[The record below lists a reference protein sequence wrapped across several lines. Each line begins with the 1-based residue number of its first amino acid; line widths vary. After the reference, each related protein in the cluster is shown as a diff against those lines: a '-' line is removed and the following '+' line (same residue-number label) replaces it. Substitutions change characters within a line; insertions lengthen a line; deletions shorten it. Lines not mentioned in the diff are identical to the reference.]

1 MVVLLRASRRR
12 RDTLA
17 SSAGQNAQIVT
28 SVQISSRFAGSLGL
42 GMALMTLSTVVGTC
56 VYLADRLPFRCLR
69 PRPLLHD
76 LNRTTLPTRIVN
88 RVLFGDPSG
97 SSSIHRRFEINRCR
111 LTLAAATHE
120 LNRAAGNMLTA
131 LEVQVDLVPVG
142 PLDLLT
148 IVEGRVERFADVL
161 AVIAVRNVL
170 GTVFLNLRMIIFAG
184 T

>member
-28 SVQISSRFAGSLGL
+28 SVQISSRFAGSLVL
-42 GMALMTLSTVVGTC
+42 GVALVTLSTVVGTS

-88 RVLFGDPSG
+88 RVLLDDPSG
-97 SSSIHRRFEINRCR
+97 SSIHRRFEINRCR

-120 LNRAAGNMLTA
+120 LDRAAGNMLTA

-148 IVEGRVERFADVL
+148 VVEGRVERFADVL